1 MIDINILSYLNAQKW
16 ARVRSDRCS
25 RLQDKKEAAM
35 TVLNGHVVVSCKPP
49 IPTCLNPF
57 ICKMIFIFIKF
68 GFIILSTKWLEAV
81 NEAQLHLHNKC
92 LHQLFAFPRVM
103 TFLHRH
109 QGIFISHFYR
119 KKRTTFLFSL
129 SGLSLCWCWLPTDR
143 TEKSCDAS
151 SVSSNLIIIFHP
163 YSNPL
168 FVSLCLS

>member
-1 MIDINILSYLNAQKW
+1 MIDINIL
-16 ARVRSDRCS
+16 RVRSDRCS

-35 TVLNGHVVVSCKPP
+35 TVLNGHVVVSCKFL
-49 IPTCLNPF
+49 IPTCRNPF
-57 ICKMIFIFIKF
+57 NCKIIFIFIKF

-109 QGIFISHFYR
+109 QGIFISHFY
-119 KKRTTFLFSL
+119 KKKDRLFIFL